1 MKILLF
7 LALIVK
13 IMAEAKDGDCDVI
26 PITQWGD
33 SPLKRE
39 EPLPNPVKI
48 VIIQHTVVPECNN
61 DEECEKAANG
71 IRNYHI
77 NKRGFTD
84 IGQSFLI
91 GGNGR
96 VYEGAGWHHVGA
108 HTLGYNRR
116 SVGISFIGDFRT
128 KLPSPQALK
137 AFNSLLECGVTNSY
151 LAKDYHLVAHSQ
163 LSMTDSPGDM
173 LRKQVE
179 SWPHWLDNAKDV
191 LK

>member
-7 LALIVK
+7 LALVCK
-13 IMAEAKDGDCDVI
+13 MTVDAREGDCGVI
-26 PITQWGD
+26 PISKWGNL
-33 SPLKRE
+33 PLKRE
-39 EPLPNPVKI
+39 DPLPNPVKI
-48 VIIQHTVVPECNN
+48 VIIQHTVVPECVS

-77 NKRGFTD
+77 TNRGFTD

-96 VYEGAGWHHVGA
+96 IYEGAGWHRVGA

-116 SVGISFIGDFRT
+116 SVAISFIGDFRT
-128 KLPSPQALK
+128 KLPSAQALK
-137 AFNSLLECGVTNSY
+137 ALNSLLECGVMNKY
-151 LAKDYHLVAHSQ
+151 LAKDYNLVAHSQ
-163 LSMTDSPGDM
+163 LSMTDSPGEM

-191 LK
+191 LN

>member
-7 LALIVK
+7 LALVCK
-13 IMAEAKDGDCDVI
+13 MTVDAKEGDCGVI
-26 PITQWGD
+26 PISQWGN

-39 EPLPNPVKI
+39 DPLPNPVNI
-48 VIIQHTVVPECNN
+48 VIIQHTVVPECVT
-61 DEECEKAANG
+61 DKECEKAANG
-71 IRNYHI
+71 IRNYHT

-96 VYEGAGWHHVGA
+96 IYEGAGWHRVGA

-116 SVGISFIGDFRT
+116 SVAISFIGDFRK
-128 KLPSPQALK
+128 KLPSAQALK
-137 AFNSLLECGVTNSY
+137 ALNSLLECGVMNNY
-151 LAKDYHLVAHSQ
+151 LAKDYNLVAHSQ
-163 LSMTDSPGDM
+163 LSMTDSPGEM

-191 LK
+191 LN